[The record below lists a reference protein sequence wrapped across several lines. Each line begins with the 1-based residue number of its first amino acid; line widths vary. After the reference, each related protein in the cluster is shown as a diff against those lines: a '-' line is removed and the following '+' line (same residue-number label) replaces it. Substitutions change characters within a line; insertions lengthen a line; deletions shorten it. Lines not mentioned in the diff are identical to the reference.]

1 MSTTIG
7 PNVAG
12 SWYPGSEGS
21 LRSLVADLLED
32 APLPPADAQ
41 GRVMGLIEPHAGFVY
56 SGAVAAAGFRL
67 VRGDTYRRVL
77 LLGPSHYSAFR
88 GATVPQADAWSTPLG
103 PVPIDREAVR
113 SLSSATG
120 FQEDDRPFHREH
132 SLEAELPFLQEA
144 LEPGWQLVPVLLGI
158 DASSATAESLAAALS
173 ELTGPDC
180 LMVASSDFTHYG
192 RSFQYVPFTERI
204 PESLRELDLG
214 AVRHI
219 EELDVEGFESYVD
232 RTGAT
237 ICGRN
242 AIGLLMRLVPDGTDA
257 SLVLYDT
264 SGRMT
269 DDWSHTVSYA
279 AVAFRNRS
287 GDR

>member
-21 LRSLVADLLED
+21 LRSLVADLLEG
-32 APLPPADAQ
+32 APLPPADAP
-41 GRVMGLIEPHAGFVY
+41 GRVLGLIEPHAGFVY

-67 VRGDTYRRVL
+67 VRGDSYRRVL

-88 GATVPQADAWSTPLG
+88 GATVPQADTWSTPLG
-103 PVPIDREAVR
+103 PVPIDRKAAR

-158 DASSATAESLAAALS
+158 DVSSGTAGRLAAALS

-204 PESLRELDLG
+204 PEGLRELDLG

-219 EELDVEGFESYVD
+219 EEMDVEGFESYVD

-269 DDWSHTVSYA
+269 DDWNHTVSYA
-279 AVAFRNRS
+279 TVAFRSRS